1 MAAKKSGSHW
11 VWIILLLII
20 GLFTAFVFYLD
31 TRIDKGETP
40 APAATTEKK
49 DDKPR
54 IDFYSILPDRK
65 VDIPISE
72 EDQQAIENPSINKQA
87 EEEIILQV
95 GSFQS
100 AAEADSL
107 KAQLAFLDAL
117 VHDFALV
124 NVSLGYRLPK
134 RYGIIGVEVQNLFDK
149 SFSYQDRNFMTSEL
163 VPPEYIPEIA
173 ILGRVSLNF

>member
-1 MAAKKSGSHW
+1 MAAKQSGSHW

-20 GLFTAFVFYLD
+20 GLFAGFVFYLD

-40 APAATTEKK
+40 APAATTKK
-49 DDKPR
+49 KNDKPR

-87 EEEIILQV
+87 DEEIILQV

-107 KAQLAFLDAL
+107 KAQLAFLGLEAN
-117 VHDFALV
+117 VKSAVV
-124 NVSLGYRLPK
+124 NNDTWYRVMLGP
-134 RYGIIGVEVQNLFDK
+134 YGANSELSRTQNLLLENKIQYMRK
-149 SFSYQDRNFMTSEL
+149 SAS
-163 VPPEYIPEIA
+163 P
-173 ILGRVSLNF
+173 

>member
-107 KAQLAFLDAL
+107 KAQLAFLGLEAN
-117 VHDFALV
+117 VKSAVV
-124 NVSLGYRLPK
+124 NDDTWYRVMLGP
-134 RYGIIGVEVQNLFDK
+134 YGANSELSRTQNLLLENK
-149 SFSYQDRNFMTSEL
+149 IQYMRRSAS
-163 VPPEYIPEIA
+163 P
-173 ILGRVSLNF
+173 

>member
-20 GLFTAFVFYLD
+20 GLFAAFVFYLD

-107 KAQLAFLDAL
+107 KAQLAFLGLEAN
-117 VHDFALV
+117 VKSAVV
-124 NVSLGYRLPK
+124 NDDTWYRVMLGP
-134 RYGIIGVEVQNLFDK
+134 YGANSELSRTQNLLLENK
-149 SFSYQDRNFMTSEL
+149 IQYMRRSAS
-163 VPPEYIPEIA
+163 P
-173 ILGRVSLNF
+173 

>member
-31 TRIDKGETP
+31 TRIDKGEAPKP
-40 APAATTEKK
+40 AEAKGKK
-49 DDKPR
+49 NDKPR

-100 AAEADSL
+100 VAEADSL
-107 KAQLAFLDAL
+107 KAQLAFLGLEAN
-117 VHDFALV
+117 VKSAVV
-124 NVSLGYRLPK
+124 NDDTWYRVMLGP
-134 RYGIIGVEVQNLFDK
+134 YGANSELSRTQNLLLENK
-149 SFSYQDRNFMTSEL
+149 IQYMRRSAS
-163 VPPEYIPEIA
+163 P
-173 ILGRVSLNF
+173 

>member
-1 MAAKKSGSHW
+1 MAAKQSGSRW

-20 GLFTAFVFYLD
+20 GLFAAFVFYLD

-72 EDQQAIENPSINKQA
+72 EDRQAIENPSINKQA

-100 AAEADSL
+100 VAEADSL
-107 KAQLAFLDAL
+107 KAQLAFLGLEAN
-117 VHDFALV
+117 VKSAVV
-124 NVSLGYRLPK
+124 NDDTWYRVMLGPFGANSELSRT
-134 RYGIIGVEVQNLFDK
+134 QNLLLENK
-149 SFSYQDRNFMTSEL
+149 IQYMRRSAS
-163 VPPEYIPEIA
+163 P
-173 ILGRVSLNF
+173 

>member
-1 MAAKKSGSHW
+1 MAAKQSGSRW

-20 GLFTAFVFYLD
+20 GLFAAFVFYLD

-107 KAQLAFLDAL
+107 KAQLAFLGLEAN
-117 VHDFALV
+117 VKSAVV
-124 NVSLGYRLPK
+124 NDDTWYRVMLGP
-134 RYGIIGVEVQNLFDK
+134 YGANSELSRTQNLLLENK
-149 SFSYQDRNFMTSEL
+149 IQYMRRSAS
-163 VPPEYIPEIA
+163 P
-173 ILGRVSLNF
+173 

>member
-1 MAAKKSGSHW
+1 MAAKQSGSRW

-20 GLFTAFVFYLD
+20 GLFAAFVFYLD
-31 TRIDKGETP
+31 TRINKGETP
-40 APAATTEKK
+40 TPAATSEKK

-72 EDQQAIENPSINKQA
+72 EDRQAIENPSINKQA
-87 EEEIILQV
+87 DEEIILQV

-107 KAQLAFLDAL
+107 KAQLAFLGLEAN
-117 VHDFALV
+117 VKSAVV
-124 NVSLGYRLPK
+124 NDDTWYRVMLGPFGANSELSRT
-134 RYGIIGVEVQNLFDK
+134 QNLLLENK
-149 SFSYQDRNFMTSEL
+149 IQYMSRSAM
-163 VPPEYIPEIA
+163 P
-173 ILGRVSLNF
+173 

>member
-1 MAAKKSGSHW
+1 MAAKQSGSRW
-11 VWIILLLII
+11 IWIILLLII
-20 GLFTAFVFYLD
+20 GSFAAFVFFLD
-31 TRIDKGETP
+31 TKIDKGETP

-87 EEEIILQV
+87 DEEIILQV

-100 AAEADSL
+100 AAEADSR
-107 KAQLAFLDAL
+107 KAQLAFLGLEAN
-117 VHDFALV
+117 VKSAVV
-124 NVSLGYRLPK
+124 NDDTWYRVMLGP
-134 RYGIIGVEVQNLFDK
+134 YGANSELSRTQNLLLENK
-149 SFSYQDRNFMTSEL
+149 I
-163 VPPEYIPEIA
+163 EYMRRSAAP
-173 ILGRVSLNF
+173 

>member
-87 EEEIILQV
+87 DEEIILQV

-107 KAQLAFLDAL
+107 KAQLAFLGLEAN
-117 VHDFALV
+117 VKSAVV
-124 NVSLGYRLPK
+124 NDDTWYRVMLGP
-134 RYGIIGVEVQNLFDK
+134 YGANSELSRTQNLLLENK
-149 SFSYQDRNFMTSEL
+149 IQYMRRSAS
-163 VPPEYIPEIA
+163 P
-173 ILGRVSLNF
+173 